1 MLHSINPRTGAERDP
16 LEEATVADV
25 AAAVERSVAAAPAFA
40 AMSLAQRAAYLR
52 GVADA
57 LEAARIPIVEMADF
71 ETGLGLARFGGELDR
86 TTAQIRAFA
95 DVVEDGAFQEVIHTP
110 ADPDAKPP
118 RPDLRRMLIPVG
130 PVGVFTPSNFP
141 LAFGVAGGDTASALA
156 AGCTVVVKGHPSH
169 PHSSEITARA
179 FAEAAAKVGAPPDTL
194 ILLQSRAPEVSNAL
208 VTAPAIRAIAF
219 TGSEK
224 VGRLLFDVASTRP
237 DPIPFYGELGSLNP
251 VFIGASAAAARGGEI
266 GKGLVASMNMG
277 SGQFCTKPGVVFVP
291 TGADGDALI
300 AAIEAD
306 LKVREPN
313 VLLNQ
318 GLKKSLDAKVA
329 ASRSV
334 KGVREAV
341 AAQEVPAEGF
351 FAASRI
357 FVVDSDTFFA
367 SPELRH
373 EHFGPVS
380 IVVRCDATGMKK
392 AASQFDGQL
401 TATIHADE
409 GDMAWAKQL
418 LPALV
423 EKAGRIVWNGYPTGV
438 AVVPAMHHGGPYP
451 ASTNSLHTSVGS
463 TAIRR
468 FLRPVVFQN
477 LPESLLPE
485 DLR

>member
-16 LEEATVADV
+16 IEEATVAGV
-25 AAAVERSVAAAPAFA
+25 ANAVERSAAAAPAFA
-40 AMSLAQRAAYLR
+40 AMPLAKRAEYLR
-52 GVADA
+52 AVADA

-86 TTAQIRAFA
+86 TTGQIRAFA

-110 ADPDAKPP
+110 ADPNAKPP
-118 RPDLRRMLIPVG
+118 RPDLRRILIPVG

-156 AGCTVVVKGHPSH
+156 AGCTAVVKGHPSH
-169 PHSSEITARA
+169 PHSSELTAQA
-179 FAEAAAKVGAPPDTL
+179 LAEAAAKVGAPADTL

-219 TGSEK
+219 TGSET
-224 VGRLLFDVASTRP
+224 VGRILFDVASTRP

-251 VFIGASAAAARGGEI
+251 VFVGPAAAAARGGEI

-300 AAIEAD
+300 AAMEAD
-306 LKVREPN
+306 LMVREPN

-341 AAQEVPAEGF
+341 SAQEVPAEGF

-357 FVVDSDTFFA
+357 FVVDASTFFA

-380 IVVRCDATGMKK
+380 IVVRCDSKGMS
-392 AASQFDGQL
+392 AAAAKFDGQL

-409 GDMAWAKQL
+409 SDMAWAKQL

-451 ASTNSLHTSVGS
+451 ASTNSLHTSVGT